1 MNKDVTVDGEK
12 VITRLRLD
20 MAGLALK
27 YEWKYKKDANWQDLD
42 PKTTH
47 FMTDYV
53 IPKCPDYKQ
62 MDVVS
67 GQPGSALYERSV
79 SIPKT
84 VNPPGRNRIESNREE
99 QKEVEKAHLIRYPL
113 GLYSRKT
120 PNTEMITIER
130 DDSDSSRESSV
141 TNLSSYLVVAS
152 NKERRFLV
160 PRESAHHF
168 LRKESSSEGS
178 SRNKRKSRDHTDDE
192 EEEDD
197 NENLD
202 CTDDTPNQTEDDDG
216 DEEDAEIMEEMQDA
230 LKKVTLKNKASN
242 ATKKIP
248 KTKEK
253 QQELLAALLLQLK
266 KKKSPKKPVK
276 KAKRY
281 SNSKKARF
289 EAGKIPPSTS
299 QSQPI

>member
-1 MNKDVTVDGEK
+1 MNKDVTEDGEK

-62 MDVVS
+62 MDVVR

-99 QKEVEKAHLIRYPL
+99 QREVEKAHLIRYPL

-120 PNTEMITIER
+120 PNTEMITIEN
-130 DDSDSSRESSV
+130 DDSGSSRESSV

-160 PRESAHHF
+160 PRESAHNF
-168 LRKESSSEGS
+168 LVKESSSEDS
-178 SRNKRKSRDHTDDE
+178 TRNKRKSRDLTDDE

-197 NENLD
+197 DNEILD
-202 CTDDTPNQTEDDDG
+202 CTNDTPNQTEDD
-216 DEEDAEIMEEMQDA
+216 EEEEAEMMEEMQDA

-242 ATKKIP
+242 ATKNKIP

-266 KKKSPKKPVK
+266 KKKSPKKPIK

-281 SNSKKARF
+281 SKKGRF
-289 EAGKIPPSTS
+289 EAGKNSPPSTS
-299 QSQPI
+299 QSQPT